1 MLLPLLFALLASPA
15 PAERPW
21 TLLVYGAADNNADAP
36 VLYFVD
42 SIRKALDDDPG
53 FEILFLV
60 DRREKHER
68 DPELLGE
75 AFSGTRL
82 YRVHAQTVERLA
94 GGAELP
100 EIQLD
105 G

>member
-1 MLLPLLFALLASPA
+1 MLLSLLLTLAGCGA

-36 VLYFVD
+36 VLWFVE
-42 SIRKALDDDPG
+42 SIRKSLDDDPG

-68 DPELLGE
+68 DPNFLGKP
-75 AFSGTRL
+75 FGGTRL
-82 YRVHAQTVERLA
+82 YRVHSKTVERLA
-94 GGAELP
+94 GGPELP
-100 EIQLD
+100 ETTP
-105 G
+105 